1 MKITVIGGGAVGGLL
16 AAKLT
21 NTGHDV
27 TIVDRDQHL
36 AAIEKNGLT
45 LIEPDGRQINA
56 KVRTVTRIAEI
67 GAQDIIILAVK
78 AHQLADVAV
87 ELVLGK
93 EQMLVTV
100 QNGIPWWYFFKHGG
114 PHEQRRLESVDPGNI
129 IADHVAIEHV
139 VASVV
144 YPAAEVVSPGV
155 VRHIEGKRIS
165 VAEIDGAKTSRIKF
179 LSTALREAG
188 FKAPIVSDI
197 RTEIWTKLWG
207 NLSFNPISALTQA
220 TLAEICCYPPGRRL
234 LVDLMNEMQSV
245 AEALGIRLPISRE
258 QRIAAAEAIGAHKT
272 SMLQDIEL
280 GRIPEAD
287 AVIGSV
293 SEIGRLVGIKTPQID
308 ALHALVKLLAKTLS
322 ERSGRL
328 RVEPLQP
335 TH

>member
-1 MKITVIGGGAVGGLL
+1 MKIAVIGAGAVGGLF
-16 AAKLT
+16 AAKLA

-27 TIVDRDQHL
+27 TIVDREQHL

-45 LIEPDGRQINA
+45 LIEPDGRRINA
-56 KVRTVTRIAEI
+56 KVSTVTRIAEI
-67 GAQDIIILAVK
+67 GAQDVIILAVK

-87 ELVLGK
+87 ELVPANG
-93 EQMLVTV
+93 QMLVTV

-114 PHEQRRLESVDPGNI
+114 PHEQRRLQSVDPGNM

-155 VRHIEGKRIS
+155 VRHIEGKRIT
-165 VAEIDGAKTSRIKF
+165 VAEIDGAKTPRIKF
-179 LSTALREAG
+179 LSLALREAG
-188 FKAPIVSDI
+188 FKAPIASDI

-234 LVDLMNEMQSV
+234 LVELMDEVQNV

-287 AVIGSV
+287 AVVGSV
-293 SEIGRLVGIKTPQID
+293 SEIGRLVGVQTPQID
-308 ALHALVKLLAKTLS
+308 AIHALVKLLAKTLS

-328 RVEPLQP
+328 RVESL
-335 TH
+335 

>member
-1 MKITVIGGGAVGGLL
+1 MKITVIGAGAVGGLF

-21 NTGHDV
+21 NIGHDV
-27 TIVDRDQHL
+27 TIVDRDQQL
-36 AAIEKNGLT
+36 AAIERNGLT
-45 LIEPDGRQINA
+45 LIEPNGRRINA
-56 KVRTVTRIAEI
+56 KVRTITRIAEI

-87 ELVLGK
+87 ELVLGNG
-93 EQMLVTV
+93 ETVVTV

-114 PHEQRRLESVDPGNI
+114 PYEQRRLESVDPGNI

-155 VRHIEGKRIS
+155 VRLIEGKRIS
-165 VAEIDGAKTSRIKF
+165 VAELDGAKTSRIKR

-197 RTEIWTKLWG
+197 RAEIWTKLWG
-207 NLSFNPISALTQA
+207 NLSFNPISALTHA
-220 TLAEICCYPPGRRL
+220 TLAEICSYPPGRRL
-234 LVDLMNEMQSV
+234 LADLMDEMQNV
-245 AEALGIRLPISRE
+245 VEALGIRLPISRE

-272 SMLQDIEL
+272 SMLQDIER

-293 SEIGRLVGIKTPQID
+293 SEVGRLVGIKTPKVD
-308 ALHALVKLLAKTLS
+308 ALHALVKLLATTLS
-322 ERSGRL
+322 ERNGRL
-328 RVEPLQP
+328 RVEVSPP
-335 TH
+335 PS